1 MVDLTKPGVQSLEG
15 KPGGR
20 ENLALSGLG
29 RSLIISI
36 GGMLQGFCFD
46 KGSLASFNKKSRPYC
61 FLPSVLIGDHCSAKS
76 KKKKLSRV
84 LTSFFLNTSS
94 SPLLISC
101 QGHQAIVANNDKF
114 KSSKSFMIQLSSS
127 YLIPPRLQKVCV
139 KIFKRGKIA
148 CFVCF
153 TRQLLQYSV

>member
-1 MVDLTKPGVQSLEG
+1 MVDLTKPGVQSFEG

-76 KKKKLSRV
+76 KKKVKPCFDEF
-84 LTSFFLNTSS
+84 FFLNTSS

-101 QGHQAIVANNDKF
+101 QGHQASAQRFQIVK
-114 KSSKSFMIQLSSS
+114 
-127 YLIPPRLQKVCV
+127 
-139 KIFKRGKIA
+139 
-148 CFVCF
+148 
-153 TRQLLQYSV
+153 TRQKQVHLM

>member
-1 MVDLTKPGVQSLEG
+1 MSVVWGYKQTLDVVDLTKPGVQSFEG

-76 KKKKLSRV
+76 KKHKKLSRV
-84 LTSFFLNTSS
+84 LTSFF
-94 SPLLISC
+94 
-101 QGHQAIVANNDKF
+101 
-114 KSSKSFMIQLSSS
+114 
-127 YLIPPRLQKVCV
+127 
-139 KIFKRGKIA
+139 
-148 CFVCF
+148 
-153 TRQLLQYSV
+153 

>member
-1 MVDLTKPGVQSLEG
+1 MVDLTKPGVQSFEG

-101 QGHQAIVANNDKF
+101 QGHQASAQRF
-114 KSSKSFMIQLSSS
+114 Q
-127 YLIPPRLQKVCV
+127 
-139 KIFKRGKIA
+139 IA
-148 CFVCF
+148 K
-153 TRQLLQYSV
+153 TRQI

>member
-1 MVDLTKPGVQSLEG
+1 MSVVWGYKQTLDVVDLTKPGVQSLEG

-76 KKKKLSRV
+76 KK
-84 LTSFFLNTSS
+84 T
-94 SPLLISC
+94 
-101 QGHQAIVANNDKF
+101 
-114 KSSKSFMIQLSSS
+114 
-127 YLIPPRLQKVCV
+127 QKV
-139 KIFKRGKIA
+139 KP
-148 CFVCF
+148 CFDEF
-153 TRQLLQYSV
+153 F

>member
-1 MVDLTKPGVQSLEG
+1 MVDLTKPGVQSFEG

-76 KKKKLSRV
+76 KKKVKPCFDE
-84 LTSFFLNTSS
+84 FFFS
-94 SPLLISC
+94 
-101 QGHQAIVANNDKF
+101 
-114 KSSKSFMIQLSSS
+114 
-127 YLIPPRLQKVCV
+127 
-139 KIFKRGKIA
+139 
-148 CFVCF
+148 
-153 TRQLLQYSV
+153 